1 MLHYC
6 KMILERMTIDRNLFK
21 KELKKAYKM
30 LTPEE
35 SVELYNWG
43 KKRYP
48 NLVTVHPNQLLFAS

>member
-6 KMILERMTIDRNLFK
+6 KMILEKMTIDTSLFK

-35 SVELYNWG
+35 SIELYNWG
-43 KKRYP
+43 KKRFP
-48 NLVTVHPNQLLFAS
+48 NLVTIHPNQLILVS